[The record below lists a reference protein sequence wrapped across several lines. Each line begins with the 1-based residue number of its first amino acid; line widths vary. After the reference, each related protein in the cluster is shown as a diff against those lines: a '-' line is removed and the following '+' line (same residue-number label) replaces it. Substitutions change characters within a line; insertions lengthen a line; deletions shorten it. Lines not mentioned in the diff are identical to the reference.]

1 MATELKMPQMG
12 YDMEEGTVVR
22 WLKEEGSTVVRNEP
36 VAEIETDKA
45 VVEFESEA
53 EGVLLRIVASEG
65 SIVPVGETIA
75 LVGLE
80 GEEADN
86 VPSAGST
93 ESTDSDTA
101 IREEL
106 TSESERHE
114 VQEPIRNI
122 TQESSEGTP
131 TTRIL
136 ATPVARRIADE
147 LGIDLKQVAGS
158 GPGGRITKKDVET
171 FDPASSTSTKETNFE
186 MSSSETP
193 EQSPAEIPEP
203 VSETTD
209 PSVNSMPGEKEPLSR
224 MRQQIA
230 RVTVKS
236 KTEKPHFYVSAEI
249 DMTKAMALRKQ
260 VNDQLSDDGVRITVN
275 DLIVKAC
282 IESLKKYPK
291 FNAYF
296 QDDGIQFNNTINI
309 AVAIAGEEG
318 LIVPAILDCGGKTLR
333 ELSQMVKDLA
343 NRSASGT
350 LNNQEYTGG
359 TFAISNLGMFDVTG
373 FLAIIHP
380 PQSAVLAVGTVAEKP
395 VVRDGELAV
404 ANIMNATIS
413 ADHRIVDGVEGAE
426 FIVEVKR
433 LLENPMGL
441 IV

>member
-101 IREEL
+101 KQEEL

-318 LIVPAILDCGGKTLR
+318 LIVPAILDCGSKTLR

>member
-101 IREEL
+101 KQEEL

-171 FDPASSTSTKETNFE
+171 FDPASSTTTKEPNFE

-249 DMTKAMALRKQ
+249 DMTKAMVLRKQ

>member
-22 WLKEEGSTVVRNEP
+22 WLKEEGSTVGRNEP

-114 VQEPIRNI
+114 VQEPIRNT
-122 TQESSEGTP
+122 TQESSESTP

-318 LIVPAILDCGGKTLR
+318 LIVPAILDCGSKTLR

>member
-93 ESTDSDTA
+93 ESTDCDTA
-101 IREEL
+101 KQEEL

-318 LIVPAILDCGGKTLR
+318 LIVPAILDCGSKTLR

>member
-101 IREEL
+101 KQEEL

-114 VQEPIRNI
+114 VQEPIRNT
-122 TQESSEGTP
+122 TQESSESIP

-380 PQSAVLAVGTVAEKP
+380 PQSAVLGVGTVSEKP

-441 IV
+441 ID

>member
-86 VPSAGST
+86 VPSTDST
-93 ESTDSDTA
+93 ESADSDTA
-101 IREEL
+101 KQEEL

-114 VQEPIRNI
+114 VQEPIRNT
-122 TQESSEGTP
+122 TQESSESTP

>member
-93 ESTDSDTA
+93 ESDDSDNA
-101 IREEL
+101 KQEEL

-122 TQESSEGTP
+122 TQESSEGSP

>member
-86 VPSAGST
+86 VHSAGST

-122 TQESSEGTP
+122 TQGSSEGTP

-318 LIVPAILDCGGKTLR
+318 LIVPAILDCGSKTLR

-380 PQSAVLAVGTVAEKP
+380 PQSAVLAVGTVSEKP

-404 ANIMNATIS
+404 ANIMHATIS